1 MSEFCPRCDC
11 TVCVCYDHR
20 DEHQVAEAMRLQRE
34 HEKDQRIADLERQR
48 DELVAA
54 IEDAIAGLQTM
65 VGLDAVTIEAMLE
78 EAIAQAEKDDE

>member
-1 MSEFCPRCDC
+1 MSKVQR
-11 TVCVCYDHR
+11 YD
-20 DEHQVAEAMRLQRE
+20 DGGYNGYGVTEDDDGEYVLYS
-34 HEKDQRIADLERQR
+34 DYADLKRQR